1 MAEVVERKFEG
12 EKVSFGIQ
20 REGKP
25 LRVEFPLR
33 GTWPFRMQSN
43 SYDEKP
49 RYLLHGGLLF
59 QPLDRNFMSA
69 TGAADMR
76 LSRAFD
82 DFVERHLY
90 KERPE
95 IVVLSRILADPVN
108 KDCDGLRQGIVEK
121 INGMTI
127 RSLTDV
133 VNAFAAPAL
142 FDVINLEGPGI
153 PIVLKREEVLKA
165 NPRIMERYGIPSPQ
179 NLQP

>member
-1 MAEVVERKFEG
+1 
-12 EKVSFGIQ
+12 
-20 REGKP
+20 
-25 LRVEFPLR
+25 
-33 GTWPFRMQSN
+33 
-43 SYDEKP
+43 
-49 RYLLHGGLLF
+49 
-59 QPLDRNFMSA
+59 
-69 TGAADMR
+69 
-76 LSRAFD
+76 
-82 DFVERHLY
+82 
-90 KERPE
+90 
-95 IVVLSRILADPVN
+95 PVN